1 MKAPARSSPSL
12 ANPAAS
18 SAAGWVLVVLL
29 AVLAIF
35 VPCTINAVD
44 WIGRPFPG
52 FLVLQNGI
60 VVSMGRSDW
69 AGLGRRRT
77 HWTRLLAVDGQPVGS
92 GPELHQILERA
103 DPSQP
108 QAYTFRQGTEVFR
121 LALPAR
127 SFAVGDFLGVFAP
140 MLGIGLLVVLAGAFV
155 ALRRPNAPETRALFA
170 VCLSLGLAAITGP
183 DQYTP
188 CWFVPLFFLSAA
200 AVAPA
205 FVHLALVYPQRSR
218 LLRRGRLLYAG
229 LNLPFFALAAG
240 IVAAMPEPALFLPL
254 LYLLYFLVANSALMY
269 VGRLVLAL
277 IEGVRPAQP
286 ILLALAAVV
295 GSSLIA
301 AAILV
306 TYPLL
311 KRPISPAWMLG
322 PFLLFPAL
330 TGVAFLRFPVPKLP
344 DDPASRTAT

>member
-1 MKAPARSSPSL
+1 MKTTTRSTR
-12 ANPAAS
+12 
-18 SAAGWVLVVLL
+18 WVLVALL
-29 AVLAIF
+29 AVLAVF
-35 VPCTINAVD
+35 VPCTINGLG

-77 HWTRLLAVDGQPVGS
+77 QWTRLLAVDDQPVGS
-92 GPELHQILERA
+92 GRDLHQVLERA
-103 DPSQP
+103 DPRKP
-108 QAYTFRQGTEVFR
+108 LPYTFRQGTEVFR
-121 LALPAR
+121 LALQAR
-127 SFAVGDFLGVFAP
+127 PFDAGDFLGVFAP
-140 MLGIGLLVVLAGAFV
+140 MLSIGLLVVLAGAFV
-155 ALRRPNAPETRALFA
+155 AMRRPEAPETRALFA

-183 DQYTP
+183 DQYSP

-205 FVHLALVYPQRSR
+205 FVQLALAYPQRSR
-218 LLRRGRLLYAG
+218 LLRHGRLLYAG
-229 LNLPFFALAAG
+229 LYLPFFGLAAA
-240 IVAAMPEPALFLPL
+240 IVWAMPEPALFLPL

-277 IEGVRPAQP
+277 IEGVRPTQP
-286 ILLALAAVV
+286 VLLALAAVV

-322 PFLLFPAL
+322 PLLLFPAL
-330 TGVAFLRFPVPKLP
+330 TGFAFLRFPAPRLP
-344 DDPASRTAT
+344 DGQAPRTAA

>member
-1 MKAPARSSPSL
+1 MTTPAR
-12 ANPAAS
+12 ARW
-18 SAAGWVLVVLL
+18 WVVAVLL
-29 AVLAIF
+29 AVLAVF
-35 VPCTINAVD
+35 VPCTINGAR

-52 FLVLQNGI
+52 FLVLANGI

-77 HWTRLLAVDGQPVGS
+77 QWTRLLSVDGETVGS
-92 GPELHQILERA
+92 GRELHRVLQRA
-103 DPSQP
+103 DLARPL
-108 QAYTFRQGTEVFR
+108 AYTFRQGTEVFR
-121 LALPAR
+121 LALQAR
-127 SFAVGDFLGVFAP
+127 PFGIGDFLGVFAP
-140 MLGIGLLVVLAGAFV
+140 MLGIGLLVILTGAFV
-155 ALRRPNAPETRALFA
+155 VMRRPEAPETRALFV

-183 DQYTP
+183 DQYFP

-205 FVHLALVYPQRSR
+205 FVQLALVYPQRSR
-218 LLRRGRLLYAG
+218 LLRRARLLYAG
-229 LNLPFFALAAG
+229 LYLPFFGLAAG

-277 IEGVRPAQP
+277 IEGVRPARP
-286 ILLALAAVV
+286 IVLALAAVV

-311 KRPISPAWMLG
+311 KQPISPVWMLG
-322 PFLLFPAL
+322 PLLLFPAL
-330 TGVAFLRFPVPKLP
+330 TGVAFLRFPQPRLP
-344 DDPASRTAT
+344 EAEASRTAA

>member
-1 MKAPARSSPSL
+1 MKPPPRSSS
-12 ANPAAS
+12 
-18 SAAGWVLVVLL
+18 WVLVALL
-29 AVLAIF
+29 AVFAVF
-35 VPCTINAVD
+35 VPCTINGLD

-69 AGLGRRRT
+69 ARLGSRRT
-77 HWTRLLAVDGQPVGS
+77 QWTRLLAVDGQPVSS
-92 GPELHQILERA
+92 GRELHQVLERA
-103 DPSQP
+103 DPDEP
-108 QAYTFRQGTEVFR
+108 LAYTFRQGTESFR

-127 SFAVGDFLGVFAP
+127 PFDLGDFLGVFAP
-140 MLGIGLLVVLAGAFV
+140 MLGIGLLVILAGAFV
-155 ALRRPNAPETRALFA
+155 ALRRPDAPEARALFA
-170 VCLSLGLAAITGP
+170 VCVSLGLAAITGP
-183 DQYTP
+183 DQYSP
-188 CWFVPLFFLSAA
+188 CWFVPLFFLGVA

-218 LLRRGRLLYAG
+218 LLRHGRRLYVG
-229 LNLPFFALAAG
+229 LYLPFLGLAAA

-254 LYLLYFLVANSALMY
+254 LYLLYFLVANSALVY

-277 IEGVRPAQP
+277 IEGVRPALP

-322 PFLLFPAL
+322 PLLLFPAL
-330 TGVAFLRFPVPKLP
+330 TGLAFLRFPAPKHP
-344 DDPASRTAT
+344 DAQASRTAV